1 MDRMLD
7 ERVLR
12 ARLNELE
19 TALRKPGGISILEER
34 ELLGIRRLLM
44 TPRDERR
51 DAA

>member
-7 ERVLR
+7 ERALR

-19 TALRKPGGISILEER
+19 TALRQPGGISILEER
-34 ELLGIRRLLM
+34 ELLAIRRLLM
-44 TPRDERR
+44 EPSDDRR